1 MSLIWKLNINQNRYL
16 EGPDLVHVI
25 HFKPGVCFIPEGGA
39 WLAESLCIGG
49 LGLDS
54 FVCAPAHVCVLI
66 VEAERHLSLGALLE
80 LKG

>member
-1 MSLIWKLNINQNRYL
+1 MSSIPNL
-16 EGPDLVHVI
+16 ECASSLRVEPL
-25 HFKPGVCFIPEGGA
+25 
-39 WLAESLCIGG
+39 LAESLCIGG